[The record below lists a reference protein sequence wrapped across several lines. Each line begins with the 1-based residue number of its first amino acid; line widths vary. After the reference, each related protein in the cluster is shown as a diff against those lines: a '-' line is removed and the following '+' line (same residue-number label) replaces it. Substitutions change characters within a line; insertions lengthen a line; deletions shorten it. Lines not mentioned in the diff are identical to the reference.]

1 MYTDTVQLDH
11 AFSNDRIFNNTVIN
25 ILGEGESFPTPQS
38 KRGSPVQN
46 SLYIDCMASQ
56 GDHKPIWSTSN
67 PIVGRNSTIIS
78 ELGLGYGTET
88 LSDYVTRLAFDFFDF
103 SFEGVYTC
111 QSGVSNEFAETYI
124 TYGKHYYQYC

>member
-1 MYTDTVQLDH
+1 ML
-11 AFSNDRIFNNTVIN
+11 NDQIFNNTVIN
-25 ILGEGESFPTPQS
+25 IFGEEDIFPSPES

-56 GDHKPIWSTSN
+56 GDHKPRWLTSN
-67 PIVGRNSTIIS
+67 PIVGMNSTTVPA
-78 ELGLGYGTET
+78 LGLGYGTEA
-88 LSDYVTRLAFDFFDF
+88 LSDYVTRLSFDYFDF

-124 TYGKHYYQYC
+124 TYGKQYISYGL